1 MVVPGK
7 NLEFE
12 ELPEFRRRCSPV
24 GGLREEVIAQLQN
37 RPRSALPVA
46 GPVWTID
53 IVHLERA
60 YAVYFGRRR
69 NSIGLT
75 AIFALPAETAQRLDY
90 EHELQKRYR

>member
-1 MVVPGK
+1 MVVPGR

-12 ELPEFRRRCSPV
+12 ELAEFRRRCSPV
-24 GGLREEVIAQLQN
+24 AGLREQVIAQLQN
-37 RPRSALPVA
+37 RPRSSILVA
-46 GPVWTID
+46 GPVWRIE
-53 IVHLERA
+53 IMHLELA

-75 AIFALPAETAQRLDY
+75 AIFSLPAEAARRIDY